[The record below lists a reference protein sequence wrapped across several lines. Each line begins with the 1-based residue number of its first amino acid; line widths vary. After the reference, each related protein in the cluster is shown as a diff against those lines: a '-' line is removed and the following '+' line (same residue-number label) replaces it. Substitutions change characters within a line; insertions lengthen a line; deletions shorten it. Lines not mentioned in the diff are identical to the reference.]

1 MKLICIVLLLIL
13 CLNVACAYSEDD
25 LEWACG
31 STKKLFID
39 DTISNGNFTI
49 MVCDFSKSA
58 DQKERKFVGITIYEM
73 GIQVADLALVES
85 EDYIYNDTIRIT
97 VTELSIPE
105 TDWATGLPEESW
117 VKIKLEPRGVPC
129 FDVDFETDKDDYPAY
144 SSKIEMDLTIQN
156 TGDAKADDVDIHID
170 TGGLE
175 LINGQDHYHYS
186 NIEKG
191 VRIDHETDTAQFDP
205 IPLQFAVPSVIVDTE
220 FNVKVD
226 IECTD
231 ITGIKYSYSIT
242 HPVKV
247 SGCFRISK
255 SINDNIYI
263 NEVAIVTI
271 SLTNDGSRPINAITV
286 SDTLP
291 DNFKLKE
298 NSSLEWEMDLSPG
311 ESRSITYTLLPIQP
325 DEEGYVTPPA
335 SAQWTG
341 DGKIYTAHTDTPNID
356 VYGPKIELLKSVNPG
371 VIDGEATV
379 TVTIEVKNTGNV
391 LANVVVTDSL
401 PENAKLEDGKPEA
414 EIVLRGGESQTF
426 SYKMKLDISDSIELP
441 CAVAHFVDIRDCSGN
456 VVSDIISIK
465 TDQKEETN
473 AKQTSSSQHEKIIE
487 QTAGNNTDS
496 EYENATIGWICI
508 VVGFFLAVMVIK
520 RYGNLI

>member
-1 MKLICIVLLLIL
+1 MKLIVIFFLLIL

-31 STKKLFID
+31 SSKKLFID

-49 MVCDFSKSA
+49 MVSDFSKS
-58 DQKERKFVGITIYEM
+58 DQKQSKFVGITIYEM
-73 GIQVADLALVES
+73 GIPVADLALAET

-105 TDWATGLPEESW
+105 TDWETGLPEESW
-117 VKIKLEPRGVPC
+117 VKIKLEPRGIPR

-170 TGGLE
+170 AGGLE

-186 NIEKG
+186 SIEKG

-220 FNVKVD
+220 FYVKVD
-226 IECTD
+226 VECTD

-242 HPVKV
+242 HPVIV

-263 NEVAIVTI
+263 DEDAIVTI
-271 SLTNDGSRPINAITV
+271 SLTNDGSRPINAITL

-298 NSSLEWEMDLSPG
+298 NSSLEWELDLNPG
-311 ESRSITYTLLPIQP
+311 ESRSITYTLLPLRP
-325 DEEGYVTPPA
+325 DEGGYVTPPA
-335 SAQWTG
+335 AAQWTG
-341 DGKIYTAHTDTPNID
+341 DGKIYTAHSDTSNIA
-356 VYGPKIELLKSVNPG
+356 VYGPKIELLKSVEPD

-379 TVTIEVKNTGNV
+379 TVTVEVKNTGNV
-391 LANVVVTDSL
+391 LANVGVTDSL

-414 EIVLRGGESQTF
+414 EMVLRGGESRTF

-441 CAVAHFVDIRDCSGN
+441 CAAAHFTDIRDCKGN

-465 TDQKEETN
+465 TAQKEETH
-473 AKQTSSSQHEKIIE
+473 AKETSSSTDEKINE
-487 QTAGNNTDS
+487 QNAGNNTGS
-496 EYENATIGWICI
+496 EYENATTGWVCT
-508 VVGFFLAVMVIK
+508 VVGFFLAVMVIM